1 MEQSE
6 GNPEILLRSLVWM
19 GDSLDNLR
27 EFPPEVRTA
36 VGYALQLVQA
46 GETPMSAKPFKGVAS
61 GVYEIVKRYDTDTYR
76 AVYAVKIGEPK
87 SIDSSGNV
95 FSDLKLDDADELFA
109 RGKIGIQVIKL
120 LKRRNLKQREI
131 SELLEISQ
139 PEVSHLMNGEFQR
152 FSEGK
157 LISFLKRLNVE
168 ITLHILDRHLAN
180 ETSET
185 LISL

>member
-76 AVYAVKIGEPK
+76 AVYAVKIGERIYILHAFQKK
-87 SIDSSGNV
+87 SKQGIKTPQ
-95 FSDLKLDDADELFA
+95 SDVDL
-109 RGKIGIQVIKL
+109 I
-120 LKRRNLKQREI
+120 KQRYKDAI
-131 SELLEISQ
+131 
-139 PEVSHLMNGEFQR
+139 
-152 FSEGK
+152 
-157 LISFLKRLNVE
+157 
-168 ITLHILDRHLAN
+168 DR
-180 ETSET
+180 EKQ
-185 LISL
+185 